1 MSRIP
6 LSFGQSGDGT
16 RLSSGPQNPAP
27 VPARSARNLSGEA
40 QKGSG
45 RL

>member
-6 LSFGQSGDGT
+6 LYSGQAGDSA
-16 RLSSGPQNPAP
+16 RLSSTPQNPALLP
-27 VPARSARNLSGEA
+27 TRSARNLSGK

-45 RL
+45 EL